1 MSDPMM
7 NPMPGPK
14 PPMGQDP
21 VQANK
26 SLFNPADASLMKQSG
41 EVSQDMSVR
50 DFMQTMGIDVDG
62 PVSQL
67 FDAAGPMSKQMQNKG
82 GVAKMQNIA
91 QGAGPSAPPGP
102 PMLGQSEKPSMDSL
116 LGAV

>member
-1 MSDPMM
+1 MSDPM
-7 NPMPGPK
+7 NAAPPMGS

-41 EVSQDMSVR
+41 EISQDMTVR

-62 PVSQL
+62 PVTQL

-82 GVAKMQNIA
+82 GISKMQNIA

-102 PMLGQSEKPSMDSL
+102 PMLGQTEKPSMDNL
-116 LGAV
+116 LQGM